1 MAQILNR
8 GAPLGDY
15 RCTCFQQ
22 GLCSTTPWTLKT
34 WTGGRAFGNLTGALS
49 WAGDWTEDLQAMV
62 WVQVPEGKHVI
73 KGKKGSFTF
82 FRLNGSIRNK
92 IAMLFS
98 SVLWV
103 MWRQNVLGQLL
114 GLINNYLAKF
124 RVTFDAG
131 KNVLN
136 GLALRFALNLW
147 QKKIQHYSI
156 LTQNVLKLV
165 FGDKLFDP
173 IKLNKMSRLI

>member
-73 KGKKGSFTF
+73 EGKKGSFTF

-98 SVLWV
+98 SVLWLDTKCFKTCF
-103 MWRQNVLGQLL
+103 WRQAFWDAVLDTV
-114 GLINNYLAKF
+114 KEW
-124 RVTFDAG
+124 
-131 KNVLN
+131 
-136 GLALRFALNLW
+136 LALFLLMM
-147 QKKIQHYSI
+147 KIDCDEYVEVEWWSEIWIFNPGLPCQVVI
-156 LTQNVLKLV
+156 PGVAC
-165 FGDKLFDP
+165 
-173 IKLNKMSRLI
+173 